1 MKKLNELM
9 RNNQNRLLLEVS
21 DNIMGMNLDVL
32 LNIAIVILF
41 YGPFQKLP
49 HTVKKKKLIVILQN
63 TDGLLEKRE
72 SIAGNFNKKKKKES
86 AGGLL
91 NQLWCSRCVH
101 QKGLYIYSIFIG
113 NHPDL

>member
-49 HTVKKKKLIVILQN
+49 HTVKKKKTN
-63 TDGLLEKRE
+63 SNFTKHGWSTGKKR
-72 SIAGNFNKKKKKES
+72 
-86 AGGLL
+86 
-91 NQLWCSRCVH
+91 VH
-101 QKGLYIYSIFIG
+101 CWKL
-113 NHPDL
+113 